1 MKKKVLNLIHPGEI
15 LLEEFMQPMNL
26 TQYRIAADLQVS
38 QIRISEIIHGK
49 RALTAN
55 TAIRLSKYFGN
66 SPQFWMNLQANYDL
80 QKELQGKNKKVFKTV
95 KFFKRA
101 A

>member
-1 MKKKVLNLIHPGEI
+1 MKKIVLDLIHPGEI

-26 TQYRIAADLQVS
+26 TQYRIARDLQVS

-80 QKELQGKNKKVFKTV
+80 QKELHGKNKEAFKAV
-95 KFFKRA
+95 KFFKKA